1 MNKDLITQLVKVANN
16 LDEMGFSEEANS
28 LDKIASKVV
37 LSANPVVRDLSKGIE
52 RTGNYATD
60 IQNYKSLFNSAFY
73 NGDERVSKP
82 YPKMLQYATNLYN
95 SVVNDPRS
103 PYTKQQKEAFKQQ
116 AARIRLNIE
125 NNQED
130 VNANDGIIEGEK
142 KYSLNDSLV
151 RNKITDYKGKLLPDI
166 KTRKQLR
173 ELFYTMTS
181 DIDDKYLLQQYS
193 RTFNILSR
201 NLPEG

>member
-1 MNKDLITQLVKVANN
+1 MRKSIVDRLVKISNV
-16 LDEMGFSEEANS
+16 LDSYGFFEEANS

-37 LSANPVVRDLSKGIE
+37 LSANPVVRDVSKGIE
-52 RTGNYATD
+52 RTGLYATD

-82 YPKMLQYATNLYN
+82 YQKMLQYATNLYN

-116 AARIRLNIE
+116 AARIRMDIE
-125 NNQED
+125 NDTAD
-130 VNANDGIIEGEK
+130 VNASDGITTDK
-142 KYSLNDSLV
+142 RKYSLNDNLV
-151 RNKITDYKGKLLPDI
+151 RNKITDYSGKLLPNI

-173 ELFYTMTS
+173 ELFTTMTS
-181 DIDDKYLLQQYS
+181 DIEDKNLAQQYS
-193 RTFNILSR
+193 QTFNILSR